1 MADNPHTPAGGG
13 DGDLSWLAG
22 RIGRADYTCLGCCGG
37 RAESPDADLAALV
50 AEAGAGTVCEPT
62 RVAEARRAAG
72 PHGRVIALIGWP
84 TGRHHSLIKA
94 AEARMAVE
102 DGADEVWVAVDAEV
116 LAEEPGR
123 DSEAATAAATT
134 TTTAAVNAAL
144 ADIIAVSQMV
154 DEPTRFGITCSDTVG
169 ERALQELAD
178 AAVKVGVDVVAVG
191 VEKRDAAVLPAVAE
205 RCSLAVH
212 GRIDSLDAA
221 ADALL
226 EGAERVYPAG

>member
-1 MADNPHTPAGGG
+1 
-13 DGDLSWLAG
+13 
-22 RIGRADYTCLGCCGG
+22 
-37 RAESPDADLAALV
+37 
-50 AEAGAGTVCEPT
+50 
-62 RVAEARRAAG
+62 
-72 PHGRVIALIGWP
+72 
-84 TGRHHSLIKA
+84 
-94 AEARMAVE
+94 MAVE
-102 DGADEVWVAVDAEV
+102 DGADEVWVAVDAEA
-116 LAEEPGR
+116 LAGEPGR
-123 DSEAATAAATT
+123 DSEAATT

-144 ADIIAVSQMV
+144 ADIIAVNQMV
-154 DEPTRFGITCSDTVG
+154 DEPTRFGVTCPDTVG

-191 VEKRDAAVLPAVAE
+191 VEKRDAAALPAVAE